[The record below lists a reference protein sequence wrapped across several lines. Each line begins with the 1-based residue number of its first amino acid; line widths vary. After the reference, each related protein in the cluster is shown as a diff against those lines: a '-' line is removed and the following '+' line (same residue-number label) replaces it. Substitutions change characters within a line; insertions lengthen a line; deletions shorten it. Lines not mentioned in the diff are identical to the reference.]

1 MKKKLLAAIACCA
14 AFTAATPAIAANDAT
29 NELVVPMEVLDVE
42 KGNRDAGNVHIMM
55 TEYGALF
62 VAALNDVEP
71 GVYGF
76 HVHEN
81 GNCDAVEQD
90 GKKVAGMAAGGH
102 WDPDNTG
109 QHRGPWSN
117 DGHKGDLPALAIDAD
132 GNSYAVLAPR
142 LQNLDELKGLSLMIH
157 EGGDNYSDSPAPL
170 GGGGARM
177 ICGVIE

>member
-1 MKKKLLAAIACCA
+1 MKKKLLTAIACCA
-14 AFTAATPAIAANDAT
+14 ALASAAPTFAANNT
-29 NELVVPMEVLDVE
+29 PNELIVPMEVLDVE
-42 KGNRDAGNVHIMM
+42 EGNRDAGNVHIMM

-81 GNCDAVEQD
+81 GSCDAKEVD
-90 GKKVAGMAAGGH
+90 GKLTAGMAAGGH

-117 DGHKGDLPALAIDAD
+117 EGHKGDLPALAIDAD
-132 GNSYAVLAPR
+132 GTSYAVLAPR
-142 LQNLDELKGLSLMIH
+142 LQSLDELKGHALMIH